1 MSFLRYPVAAI
12 TGLALLLAVL
22 GFWPNAR
29 IIASNVSA
37 PIAQT
42 GLTMTIDLD
51 APTEVRLGTGE
62 IVRLTTKLSSDTGST
77 PDLLAKA
84 QTVVTVD
91 SACVAVD
98 PPGETLQAAILGQSE
113 VWVWQLQPL
122 DDALGPC
129 EVDVVV
135 RLRPQTEDQIV
146 WVKQLQIQVASVMG
160 LPVPTAQ
167 ALGLTVSVIGFL
179 VLALIQLKLHY
190 KVKL

>member
-12 TGLALLLAVL
+12 TGLALLLTVL

-29 IIASNVSA
+29 IEANNVSA

-51 APTEVRLGTGE
+51 APAEVRLGTGE
-62 IVRLTTKLSSDTGST
+62 AVRLTTKLTSDSGTTSN
-77 PDLLAKA
+77 LLANA

-91 SACVAVD
+91 SACLLVD
-98 PPGETLQAAILGQSE
+98 PSGETLQAAILGQTE
-113 VWVWQLQPL
+113 GWAWQLQPL
-122 DDALGPC
+122 DDALGQC

-135 RLRPQTEDQIV
+135 RLRPQTQEQIV
-146 WVKQLQIQVASVMG
+146 WVKQLQIQVVSVMG

-179 VLALIQLKLHY
+179 MLALIQLKLRY
-190 KVKL
+190 QVKL